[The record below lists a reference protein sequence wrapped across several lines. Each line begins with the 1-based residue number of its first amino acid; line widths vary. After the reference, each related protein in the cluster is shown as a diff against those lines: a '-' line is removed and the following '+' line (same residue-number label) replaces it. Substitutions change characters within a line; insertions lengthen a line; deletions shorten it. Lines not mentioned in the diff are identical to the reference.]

1 MSASDEPNMDETLYW
16 ADETE
21 MGAYVYFERSDDG
34 RMLVRCLKEWDVK
47 SFRGKMYRVECGAKP
62 NTVRLRGV
70 PQEERP

>member
-1 MSASDEPNMDETLYW
+1 
-16 ADETE
+16 
-21 MGAYVYFERSDDG
+21 MGAYVYFERSADG
-34 RMLVRCLKEWDVK
+34 RMLVRCLKEWEVK